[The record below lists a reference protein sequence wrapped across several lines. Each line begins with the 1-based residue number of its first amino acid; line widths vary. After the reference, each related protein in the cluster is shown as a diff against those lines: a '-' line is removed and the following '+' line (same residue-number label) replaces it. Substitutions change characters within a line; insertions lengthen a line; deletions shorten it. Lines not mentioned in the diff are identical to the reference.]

1 MELSDKQ
8 NMISQLFTAFSKSRF
23 NFEHFLKYMILIAD
37 VLLNFPTP
45 KNVVT

>member
-23 NFEHFLKYMILIAD
+23 NFEHFQKYMILIAD